1 MILSLVIKHDCTHI
15 DTPPQKTYRYLPREK
30 NCGITYKGQIMTKI
44 VLTVG
49 IPKFELNK
57 MLISLSSPTTTWM
70 RALFIVS
77 EWV

>member
-49 IPKFELNK
+49 IPKHFTF
-57 MLISLSSPTTTWM
+57 LSYYYLDEST
-70 RALFIVS
+70 LHSF
-77 EWV
+77 